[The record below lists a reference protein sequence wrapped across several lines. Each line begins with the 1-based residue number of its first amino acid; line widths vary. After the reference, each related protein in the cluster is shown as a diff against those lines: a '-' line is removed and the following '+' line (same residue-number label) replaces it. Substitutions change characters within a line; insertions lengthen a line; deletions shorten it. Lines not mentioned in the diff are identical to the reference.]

1 MINHMQKRYFCFECG
16 TNVLEEKM
24 ENRIAGWFGVCKR
37 CNKNNIYS
45 VWLNQAKSL
54 ICCSTIG
61 LYSLIASLSPRW
73 PNNYIIFSLLLF
85 WWSVYRRIIFFHL
98 LIWLFQWIFGSTMW
112 VMFLSY
118 KNSLDAL
125 ITLLSLG
132 GKITQASNHLS
143 LMLNG
148 LKYYSLEVTINGDH
162 YLIQAFEQEASD
174 LFDAVMAIIDEK
186 KTAITKIEKIFR
198 KSILLDLNFS

>member
-1 MINHMQKRYFCFECG
+1 
-16 TNVLEEKM
+16 
-24 ENRIAGWFGVCKR
+24 
-37 CNKNNIYS
+37 
-45 VWLNQAKSL
+45 
-54 ICCSTIG
+54 
-61 LYSLIASLSPRW
+61 
-73 PNNYIIFSLLLF
+73 
-85 WWSVYRRIIFFHL
+85 
-98 LIWLFQWIFGSTMW
+98 
-112 VMFLSY
+112 MFLSY

-186 KTAITKIEKIFR
+186 KTAIKKIEKVFR
-198 KSILLDLNFS
+198 LSILLNLNFS